1 MTREAYDRLEAWNF
15 SRLRVLAKSP
25 KHFAHAIK
33 YGSSDSAARK
43 FGRVVHL
50 AVLEPDA
57 FEDRI
62 AVWDQKV
69 AGKKSKKGEPPP
81 PPSDK
86 IAPRNGKVWD
96 DFQAANA
103 NREIVTIDERNEAM
117 GIANALH
124 EDEHAAPLLSGGQS
138 EVSIGWE
145 FGGYGLKCRIDL
157 VTPKYIIELKKTR
170 NASPAAF
177 QWDAEAYQYHAQAAW
192 QLDGFVLATGQ
203 QREHRIIAVE
213 DSAPYVSQVYFYT
226 AEEIAAGRA
235 EYQRWLT
242 IFEECQRSNN
252 WRGYSY
258 GPCPLRLPRLERM
271 NERGGSEAA

>member
-1 MTREAYDRLEAWNF
+1 MIDSLMPREAYDRLEAWNF

-62 AVWDQKV
+62 GVWTAKTDAGAASPRRGKAWDAFV
-69 AGKKSKKGEPPP
+69 AAHPGKELITETEH
-81 PPSDK
+81 D
-86 IAPRNGKVWD
+86 
-96 DFQAANA
+96 
-103 NREIVTIDERNEAM
+103 EAM

-170 NASPAAF
+170 NASPTAF

-226 AEEIAAGRA
+226 EEEIAAGRA